1 MLWQRIAI
9 DLGTT
14 YSLVYAQDVGLVLRE
29 PSAVALQT
37 TTREAI
43 AFGERA
49 RTMLGRAP
57 EFIDVV
63 RPLSDG
69 VIADFDAARAMLS
82 HYIHVASRRHRLSRK
97 HIILCV
103 PYGATTVEMEA
114 LIREAE
120 LAGGNRV
127 DLVREPFAAALGA
140 GLPIQEPRGNLV
152 IDIGGGTTEVTSLS
166 LNDVVHC
173 ESLRMAGNAMDQ
185 AVQAFFRIRYNFS
198 IGENTAE
205 QIKIRHGA
213 VHAKSKEDGTFEVKG
228 LNQRNGKPERLKLQ
242 VSEVQEALEPV
253 ARQITDA
260 VRRCVER
267 LSPELAADVYSDGA
281 VMVGG
286 GALLPGWAQRLREA
300 MDLKVRISDEPLFC
314 VMRGLAEIINHRE
327 RYEDLIANSQVR
339 PSLKEDWR

>member
-1 MLWQRIAI
+1 MLDGRPSAIWNQMFWHRIAV

-14 YSLVYAQDVGLVLRE
+14 YSLVYTEDKGLVLRE
-29 PSAVALQT
+29 PSAVAMQRNT
-37 TTREAI
+37 GEAI

-69 VIADFDAARAMLS
+69 VIASFDAARALLA
-82 HYIHVASRRHRLSRK
+82 HYIREASRSHRLSRK
-97 HIILCV
+97 HIIVCV
-103 PYGATTVEMEA
+103 PFGATSVEMEA

-120 LAGGNRV
+120 AAGGNRV

-152 IDIGGGTTEVTSLS
+152 IDIGGGTTEVTSLA

-185 AVQAFFRIRYNFS
+185 AVQAFFRNRYNFS

-205 QIKIRHGA
+205 QIKI
-213 VHAKSKEDGTFEVKG
+213 
-228 LNQRNGKPERLKLQ
+228 Q
-242 VSEVQEALEPV
+242 
-253 ARQITDA
+253 
-260 VRRCVER
+260 
-267 LSPELAADVYSDGA
+267 
-281 VMVGG
+281 
-286 GALLPGWAQRLREA
+286 
-300 MDLKVRISDEPLFC
+300 
-314 VMRGLAEIINHRE
+314 
-327 RYEDLIANSQVR
+327 
-339 PSLKEDWR
+339 

>member
-1 MLWQRIAI
+1 MFWHRIAV

-14 YSLVYAQDVGLVLRE
+14 YSLVYTEDNGLVLRE
-29 PSAVALQT
+29 PSAVAMQRNT
-37 TTREAI
+37 GEAI

-69 VIADFDAARAMLS
+69 VIANFGAARALLA
-82 HYIHVASRRHRLSRK
+82 HYIREASRRHRLSRK
-97 HIILCV
+97 HIIVCV
-103 PYGATTVEMEA
+103 PFGATSVEMEA
-114 LIREAE
+114 LVREAE
-120 LAGGNRV
+120 AAGGNRV

-152 IDIGGGTTEVTSLS
+152 IDIGGGTTEVTSLA

-185 AVQAFFRIRYNFS
+185 AVQAFFRNRYNFS

-205 QIKIRHGA
+205 QIKIQYGGVYA
-213 VHAKSKEDGTFEVKG
+213 NGTADATFEVKG
-228 LNQRNGKPERLKLQ
+228 LNQRTGKPERLLMRI
-242 VSEVQEALEPV
+242 SEVQEALESV

-260 VRRCVER
+260 IRRCVER
-267 LSPELAADVYSDGA
+267 LSPELAADVFTDGA
-281 VMVGG
+281 AMVGG
-286 GALLPGWAQRLREA
+286 GALLRGWPQRLHEA
-300 MDLKVRISDEPLFC
+300 MGLKVRISKDPLLC
-314 VMRGLAEIINHRE
+314 VMSGLIEILKNRD
-327 RYEDLIANSQVR
+327 RYEELIANSQVR
-339 PSLKEDWR
+339 PSLEEERG